1 MHNLVI
7 VSHYG
12 AGTVS
17 VVSLAGGRLG
27 RVVQELEYG
36 EGCRGKSH
44 PHQVGEVLKKKKYFL
59 RVQAAKRGSSNSL
72 KKIIIKISLKLK

>member
-1 MHNLVI
+1 MDSVHNLVI

-36 EGCRGKSH
+36 EGCRDKSH
-44 PHQVGEVLKKKKYFL
+44 PHQVGEIFKNNYFL
-59 RVQAAKRGSSNSL
+59 TVQAAKRGSSTS
-72 KKIIIKISLKLK
+72 